1 MAVIFHFVHCRAYHA
16 LLALDRPYW
25 SPWISRK
32 KYTKSL
38 GLDYLAQCWLSSWA
52 GMRKVGE
59 TAPLLSSRGKE
70 AGQRKS
76 AGCAFFFL
84 SLYSKE
90 K

>member
-1 MAVIFHFVHCRAYHA
+1 MAVIFPFVRCSAYHA
-16 LLALDRPYW
+16 LVASDRPCW

-38 GLDYLAQCWLSSWA
+38 GLDIWDNAGLA
-52 GMRKVGE
+52 GMREVGK

-76 AGCAFFFL
+76 AGYTCQFIQR
-84 SLYSKE
+84 KNE
-90 K
+90 GEP